1 MNTIPVFY
9 TEKQMDEIQ
18 KFISDNLGGDEGCIA
33 HETESEY
40 VHTDVNIAKGGCVTY
55 CTFGMGARIQNSP
68 LSDMKRIEIFMT
80 ARDLEVMSEGSMII
94 SSELCSVSKLPFRE
108 NTWLGEGH
116 TVDVSRRF
124 KERFGYH
131 ALLFCATQ
139 LTAELSGLGTVK
151 LLMAIPIY
159 EEEYNWVVANNS
171 LEYIKQFFSHFGYDS
186 LYVDD
191 KRDLFIPDC
200 EAVESETAELSP
212 ELLERFDSFVLQLA
226 REEKELTY
234 DAIGRWLEEN
244 LGSN

>member
-33 HETESEY
+33 HEHESEY
-40 VHTDVNIAKGGCVTY
+40 VHTDVNIAKGECVTY

-68 LSDMKRIEIFMT
+68 LSDMKRIEIFMA
-80 ARDLEVMSEGSMII
+80 ARDLEVMSEDSRII

-108 NTWLGEGH
+108 NSWYGEGH

-131 ALLFCATQ
+131 ALLFCDTQ
-139 LTAELSGLGTVK
+139 LTAQLSNLGTVK

-159 EEEYNWVVANNS
+159 EEEYDWMVANSS
-171 LEYIKQFFSHFGYDS
+171 LEFIKQFFSHFGYDN
-186 LYVDD
+186 LYVDE
-191 KRDLFIPDC
+191 KREVFIPDC
-200 EAVESETAELSP
+200 ESAESKAVELSP
-212 ELLERFDSFVLQLA
+212 ELLERFDRFVLQLA
-226 REEKELTY
+226 REGKELTY
-234 DAIGRWLEEN
+234 DEIGRWLEEN